1 MLTTLLSELKY
12 ILFSYVKRLFL
23 FCWKSV
29 SYPQR
34 QSYSSF
40 LDTFCTGYEQV
51 VYALFFSVVLFPAG
65 CLPKNLVFFL
75 TFP

>member
-1 MLTTLLSELKY
+1 MLTTLLSELKFL
-12 ILFSYVKRLFL
+12 LFPYVKRLFL

-51 VYALFFSVVLFPAG
+51 VYALLFFCGSG
-65 CLPKNLVFFL
+65 SLPKNLVFFL